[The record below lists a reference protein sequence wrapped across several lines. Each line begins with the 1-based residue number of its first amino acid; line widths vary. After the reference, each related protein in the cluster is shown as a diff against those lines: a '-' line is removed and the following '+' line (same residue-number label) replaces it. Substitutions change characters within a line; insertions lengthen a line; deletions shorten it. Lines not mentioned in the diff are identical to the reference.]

1 MLAGK
6 WSRGIFTFRYLWWSF
21 FTGIVNEWLN
31 VNGSGKD
38 VCKVLKYASVI
49 NTTSFQM
56 IACGSTFT
64 FAGIVET
71 FGSKK
76 AVNSVYFWGTKPP
89 YKKSRNFSASDSYT
103 SRKHSAACDEDSIS
117 SDGEVLR
124 LVVPGNF
131 FSLMFQLWMN
141 AFLEICSTITWRIS
155 WKKNTYVFLNTFR
168 SGREHGKEIK
178 KISFCAKNWIMVF
191 N

>member
-1 MLAGK
+1 M
-6 WSRGIFTFRYLWWSF
+6 
-21 FTGIVNEWLN
+21 
-31 VNGSGKD
+31 
-38 VCKVLKYASVI
+38 I

-71 FGSKK
+71 FGNKK

-103 SRKHSAACDEDSIS
+103 SRKHSAALDEDSIS

-124 LVVPGNF
+124 LVVPGIF
-131 FSLMFQLWMN
+131 FPSVFRLCMNMFW
-141 AFLEICSTITWRIS
+141 EICPIDSKRIS
-155 WKKNTYVFLNTFR
+155 
-168 SGREHGKEIK
+168 
-178 KISFCAKNWIMVF
+178 
-191 N
+191 